1 VTALL
6 RGLRSLVLGET
17 WTIPLGVAAT
27 LLIAA
32 ALRSELAAHVWQE
45 DGGFVLAAL
54 VAFTLLASLRRE
66 LFARRSARRRRS

>member
-1 VTALL
+1 MALL

-32 ALRSELAAHVWQE
+32 ALRSELATRVWRE

-54 VAFTLLASLRRE
+54 VAVTLLASLRCE
-66 LFARRSARRRRS
+66 LFARRLPRRRRS